1 MIRHILTG
9 IFLVGLLERG
19 NKTILRMGYDA
30 VTALLTFS
38 AGVVLLY
45 FIQS

>member
-1 MIRHILTG
+1 LFATLQSEAG
-9 IFLVGLLERG
+9 CCG
-19 NKTILRMGYDA
+19 MGYNA